1 MTLFTII
8 RTIWLGGVSPRMN
21 IEPLIAEEVAQWAS
35 YKKCKVLPESD
46 RSGTNEL
53 CALVASEFIDF
64 LA

>member
-1 MTLFTII
+1 
-8 RTIWLGGVSPRMN
+8 MN